1 MTGYPVTL
9 LVAGRPCLVVG
20 AGPIA
25 ARKAAGL
32 LAAGAVVT
40 VVSPAV
46 SGAMEALAGEGSSA
60 AEGSPGSGG
69 GGELRI
75 ERRPYRPGEAGD
87 YRLVVTAT
95 GDPAV
100 DGAVAADAEAAGVWV
115 NAADDPAH
123 CSFYLPALARRGPV
137 SVAVSTDGTSPALA
151 SWLRDRLDS
160 ELGPVGELEALAGLL
175 AQARAEI
182 RGAGGRTEGLNW
194 RGALDSDMLELI
206 RSGQVDQARER
217 LRACL

>member
-9 LVAGRPCLVVG
+9 LVDGRPCLVVG

-32 LAAGAVVT
+32 LVAGAVVT
-40 VVSPAV
+40 VVAPDIST
-46 SGAMEALAGEGSSA
+46 AMEELA
-60 AEGSPGSGG
+60 AEGSVGAA
-69 GGELRI
+69 GEGVRI
-75 ERRPYRPGEAGD
+75 ERRPYRSGEAAD

-95 GDPAV
+95 GDPVV

-160 ELGPVGELEALAGLL
+160 ELGPPGELEALVGLL

-217 LRACL
+217 LRTCL